1 MDKTEGYTEIC
12 FNDVGTAPN
21 GTEKRVQVFLLKNS
35 SKKNRKNP
43 KKNEKRQKTS
53 RDERNRRILYGNIY
67 FKLQPGQRYRIEET
81 IRKKRKTARWGC
93 VVDVEQ
99 NGNIIIKNLEERICP
114 QFSSTKEVISQL
126 PSFFGK
132 MIYMLIDTHAHIN
145 FSSFDKDRE
154 QVIQKCLSNNLWM
167 INVGTNLKTSEEVI
181 NIAQKY
187 TQGIYASIGL
197 HPINLNTGLVK
208 IKFDEN
214 EGKHLEQDF
223 DFNQY
228 KKLAQSEKVVA
239 IGEIGLD
246 YYWKPKTT
254 GRKQRF
260 FQLQKDLLLEQLE
273 LAKQLNL
280 PVIFHCRMAHDDLIK
295 ILNTNYLKGVIH
307 CFTGNWEQAQ
317 EYMDLGLYLGFNGI
331 IFKLNLDQIIKKTP
345 LERILIETDCPYLPP
360 PKFKGQRNEPLYIKY
375 IAQRIAEIKGIDLET
390 VSKITTQNAK
400 TLFNLG

>member
-1 MDKTEGYTEIC
+1 
-12 FNDVGTAPN
+12 
-21 GTEKRVQVFLLKNS
+21 
-35 SKKNRKNP
+35 
-43 KKNEKRQKTS
+43 
-53 RDERNRRILYGNIY
+53 
-67 FKLQPGQRYRIEET
+67 
-81 IRKKRKTARWGC
+81 
-93 VVDVEQ
+93 
-99 NGNIIIKNLEERICP
+99 
-114 QFSSTKEVISQL
+114 
-126 PSFFGK
+126 
-132 MIYMLIDTHAHIN
+132 MLIDTHAHIN

-197 HPINLNTGLVK
+197 HPINLDTGLVK

-214 EGKHLEQDF
+214 EGKHLEKEF
-223 DFNQY
+223 DYERY
-228 KKLAQSEKVVA
+228 KKLALHSFSKGRVVA

-273 LAKQLNL
+273 LAKELNL
-280 PVIFHCRMAHDDLIK
+280 PVIFHCRMAHEDLLE
-295 ILNTNYLKGVIH
+295 ILKSQKGIKGVVH
-307 CFTGNWEQAQ
+307 CFTGTWEQAQ
-317 EYMDLGLYLGFNGI
+317 KYMDLGLYLGFNGI
-331 IFKLNLDQIIKKTP
+331 IFKLDLNGIIKKTP
-345 LERILIETDCPYLPP
+345 LERILIETDCPYLVPP
-360 PKFKGQRNEPLYIKY
+360 NFPEQRNSPLGVKY
-375 IAQRIAEIKGIDLET
+375 VVQRIAEIKGIDLET